1 MNEPRPQWSTP
12 NLLRLNATGRAEND
26 PTLAEQ
32 SDSELDGGP
41 VGFSSSS

>member
-26 PTLAEQ
+26 PQIEPEI
-32 SDSELDGGP
+32 DSTVEGGP
-41 VGFSSSS
+41 GGFSSG